1 MIKFVRD
8 ADGTPWKI
16 IANNNENI
24 KYGANW
30 TTFNITKLIYSC
42 DNGPSGSWESV
53 QPLQMSGNY
62 HTYQQLI
69 AAGWPLGLYDCTITG
84 TGPGGTTSV
93 KDTFRIQ

>member
-1 MIKFVRD
+1 MND
-8 ADGTPWKI
+8 AR
-16 IANNNENI
+16 

-30 TTFNITKLIYSC
+30 TTINITSLVYSC
-42 DNGPSGSWESV
+42 NNGPLNFKDSV

-62 HTYQQLI
+62 NTYQQLI

-84 TGPGGTTSV
+84 TGPGGTISV